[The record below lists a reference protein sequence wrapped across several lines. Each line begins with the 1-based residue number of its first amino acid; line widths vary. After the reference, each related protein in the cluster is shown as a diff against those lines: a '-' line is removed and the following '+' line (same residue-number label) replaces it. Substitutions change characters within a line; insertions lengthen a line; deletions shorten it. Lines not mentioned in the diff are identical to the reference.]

1 MGRRA
6 STFLAAAVLGTA
18 CVASAHGPQV
28 HETPGALVGLA
39 VEVEGREAPLYPARD
54 GSGRYYF
61 EAREGARYALRLV
74 NRSGERVA
82 ALLLVDGINVISGQR
97 EVLPSPG
104 ARPGR
109 MYVLSPWDSTL
120 VQGWR
125 TSLHDVRR
133 FTFVDERASYAA
145 RTGQASGRL
154 GWVQLAVYRE
164 RRPFL
169 RHDRDLGTPAPRPW
183 EEADEDRPSAQKAAP
198 SAEAERRRDQAGAAA
213 PRSSYPGTGW
223 GQRTEDHAT
232 VVSFEPEG
240 APSQTQALRYEYRS
254 ALLSLGVLPRPDERA
269 RLRQRERGE
278 DGFAKPPRW

>member
-39 VEVEGREAPLYPARD
+39 VEVEGRETPLYPARD

-82 ALLLVDGINVISGQR
+82 ALLLVDGINVISGER
-97 EVLPSPG
+97 EILPSPG
-104 ARPGR
+104 SRPGR

-145 RTGQASGRL
+145 RTGQASGRM

-169 RHDRDLGTPAPRPW
+169 RHDRDLGTPVPRPW
-183 EEADEDRPSAQKAAP
+183 EEADEGRPSAQKAAP
-198 SAEAERRRDQAGAAA
+198 SAEAETMRERGAA

-223 GQRTEDHAT
+223 GQRTEDQAT

-254 ALLSLGVLPRPDERA
+254 ALLSLGILPRPDERA

-278 DGFAKPPRW
+278 DGFARPPRW